1 MILTASSALYKAFGF
16 AIQSAIPLPELQRID
31 EVDAVADI
39 IITIGDLTA
48 LWQEKAGER
57 GGFVIEPDFVM
68 FEIVNHAIFCI
79 RDGQHI
85 TISLAKGHELD
96 VVRLYLLGT
105 CMGALL
111 MQRRLVPL
119 HGSAVAVDKKCY
131 AFVGD
136 SGAGKSTLA
145 SAFLA
150 QGYELVSDD
159 VISLS
164 LVGRDKDIV
173 VTPSYPQQKLWQQS
187 LDQLG
192 MNANGYRSVYGR
204 EKKYCVPVGSQ
215 YTLEQLP
222 LECIIELRKTER
234 GEIEMAPITSLDRL
248 LTLFAHTYRNF
259 MLAPLGLLPWHF
271 DMSTH
276 IAAKTSMFRMSRP
289 EDSFTAH
296 DLTHCILNTLKRKEG
311 SR

>member
-1 MILTASSALYKAFGF
+1 MVLTASSALYKAFGF
-16 AIQSAIPLPELQRID
+16 AIQSDIPLPELQRID
-31 EVDAVADI
+31 EADAVADVV
-39 IITIGDLTA
+39 ITVGDLTT
-48 LWQEKAGER
+48 LWQEKAAPR
-57 GGFVIEPDFVM
+57 GGFVIERDVVM

-85 TISLAKGHELD
+85 VVSLTDGYELD

-111 MQRRLVPL
+111 MQRRYVPL
-119 HGSAVAVDKKCY
+119 HGSAVAINKKCY

-150 QGYELVSDD
+150 QGFELVSDD
-159 VISLS
+159 VICLS
-164 LVGRDKDIV
+164 LVGRDRQLV
-173 VTPSYPQQKLWQQS
+173 VTPSYPQQKLWQKS

-192 MNANGYRSVYGR
+192 MDVEGYRSVYGR

-222 LECIIELRKTER
+222 LECIIELSKAENGDIKMT
-234 GEIEMAPITSLDRL
+234 PIASLERL

-259 MLAPLGLLPWHF
+259 MLGPLGLLPWHF
-271 DMSTH
+271 DMSTS
-276 IAAKTSMFRMSRP
+276 IAAQTKMYRIQRP
-289 EDSFTAH
+289 DDRFTAH
-296 DLTHCILNTLKRKEG
+296 DMARCIMKTLEEKGG
-311 SR
+311 SL